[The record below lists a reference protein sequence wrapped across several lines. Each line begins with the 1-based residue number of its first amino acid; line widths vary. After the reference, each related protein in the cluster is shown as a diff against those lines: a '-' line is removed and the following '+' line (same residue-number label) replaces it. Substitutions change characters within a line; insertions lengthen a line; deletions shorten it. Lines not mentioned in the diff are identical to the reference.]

1 MAKRIEYLDYA
12 KGIGIILVVLGH
24 ILIKG
29 NIKIYIYSFH
39 MPLFFI
45 ISGYLFNYINIINF
59 KEVINKKIK
68 ALLIPY
74 LTFSL
79 INILGEYI
87 LSGLSFMVLKK
98 NFLETIKFSGI
109 GALWFLPALFIAEF
123 IFIFC
128 KINISKSIYSIL
140 IFGGIS
146 CMALLIW
153 VFTKNFIAIILIRSI
168 IGLIFMVIG
177 YYLFFIMKNITLK
190 WYQLII
196 ITLLSIKLAILNGG
210 VDLWGIS
217 FNNIIL
223 YFTTSILGSLNIIL
237 ISKKINSKI
246 LKFFGENT
254 LIIMATHQLILN
266 IISKISIFGEV
277 HFIIKLI
284 LVLMIEYGII
294 ILVNNNLVFL
304 LGKFNSKSKV
314 YKK

>member
-24 ILIKG
+24 ILSKG

-79 INILGEYI
+79 INIFGEYI
-87 LSGLSFMVLKK
+87 LSGLSFTVLKK

-128 KINISKSIYSIL
+128 KLNISRSIYSIL
-140 IFGGIS
+140 IFGSIS
-146 CMALLIW
+146 CMSLLIW
-153 VFTKNFIAIILIRSI
+153 VFTKSFIAIILIRSM

-223 YFTTSILGSLNIIL
+223 YFTTSILGSLNIIF
-237 ISKKINSKI
+237 ISKKINNKV
-246 LKFFGENT
+246 LEFLGENIL
-254 LIIMATHQLILN
+254 LIIMVTH
-266 IISKISIFGEV
+266 
-277 HFIIKLI
+277 
-284 LVLMIEYGII
+284 
-294 ILVNNNLVFL
+294 
-304 LGKFNSKSKV
+304 
-314 YKK
+314 